1 MGFLQ
6 RLGEFLGMLV
16 MVKQDRQLVTSCS
29 FGEQFLD
36 LRELQV
42 SLPCR
47 GDFPGSGPDCLE
59 GLCLLVGA
67 SLYVFLLLRRE
78 EH

>member
-1 MGFLQ
+1 MGSLQ
-6 RLGEFLGMLV
+6 RHGEFMGMLV
-16 MVKQDRQLVTSCS
+16 TLKQDRQLVTSCS

-36 LRELQV
+36 LRELRV

-47 GDFPGSGPDCLE
+47 EDFPGSDPDCLE
-59 GLCLLVGA
+59 GLCLLVGT